1 MLVKNTGFR
10 ALAKYVPL
18 GTSDLSWSMYSGPYK
33 KADWWCRTPNYS
45 NTTFMG
51 NVTLVL
57 KV

>member
-1 MLVKNTGFR
+1 MTIKH
-10 ALAKYVPL
+10 
-18 GTSDLSWSMYSGPYK
+18 LSRVRQATRYPSYLFWSMQDGEYK